1 MAPLI
6 RQNALSNNEWTRL
19 TSLVGPNNY
28 LYNLRM
34 NSAKISYA
42 NLDIKMLHEP
52 EPEPEPETIVEE
64 SSPFVIYYDTNNMF
78 NILGDSF

>member
-1 MAPLI
+1 MAPLL

-19 TSLVGPNNY
+19 TSFVGPNNY

-42 NLDIKMLHEP
+42 NLDIKMSQEDEVGP
-52 EPEPEPETIVEE
+52 EPAKV
-64 SSPFVIYYDTNNMF
+64 SLPFVIYYDTNNKF